1 MTEPQVTQAKDDA
14 AGALITGTVVRA
26 GGGAYEVDVQDDIEG
41 QPQHGEPLLCQL
53 RGKLKQGRRASTQ
66 PVVVGDKVRARP
78 LTSFGANARGRRL
91 REGYIEEVLP
101 RESWLGRARYQ
112 GGARAQK
119 LSQIAV
125 ANLDQVIIV
134 MSVREPDLNTHRLD
148 RFLVLAESSNLRPVI
163 CFNKSDLLSKLEIQ
177 KEIKPLAALYS
188 GLGYTTVMTSA
199 EEDTGIKA
207 LRTHLK
213 DHISAVLGSSGVGK
227 SSLLNAVQPGLHL
240 WVGDVMEMGKGRHIT
255 TEVSLHPLDAGG
267 YIADV
272 PGIKTVSLLEQQ
284 DVNLPL
290 CFPEFVPYLNSCRF
304 NNCSH
309 EHEPGCAVRAALEA
323 GEITASRY
331 DSYLKILQDEKAA
344 IKNQYS

>member
-1 MTEPQVTQAKDDA
+1 MTEPQVTGANDIASDA
-14 AGALITGTVVRA
+14 LLSGTVVRA
-26 GGGAYEVDVQDDIEG
+26 GGGAYEVNVHEESK
-41 QPQHGEPLLCQL
+41 GELLLCQV
-53 RGKLKQGRRASTQ
+53 RGKLKKGRRESTQ

-78 LTSFGANARGRRL
+78 LTSYGADARGRRL

-101 RESWLGRARYQ
+101 RDSWLGRARYQ
-112 GGARAQK
+112 GSRAQ
-119 LSQIAV
+119 SQRYAQIAV

-148 RFLVLAESSNLRPVI
+148 RFLVLAESSSLRPVI
-163 CFNKSDLLSKLEIQ
+163 CFNKCDLVSRREIQ
-177 KEIKPLAALYS
+177 NEIKPLVQLYS
-188 GLGYTTVMTSA
+188 ELGYTTVLTSA
-199 EEDTGIKA
+199 EADTGIKT
-207 LRTHLK
+207 LRSHLI

-240 WVGDVMEMGKGRHIT
+240 WVGDVMDMGKGRHIT
-255 TEVSLHPLDAGG
+255 TEVSLHPLDDGG

-272 PGIKTVSLLEQQ
+272 PGIKTVALLEQQ
-284 DVNLPL
+284 EVNLPL
-290 CFPEFVPYLNSCRF
+290 CFPEFAPYLTSCRF

-309 EHEPGCAVRAALEA
+309 EHEPGCAVRAALTE

-331 DSYLKILQDEKAA
+331 DSYLKILQDEKTA

>member
-1 MTEPQVTQAKDDA
+1 MTEPQLTQAKDAATDGFATDA
-14 AGALITGTVVRA
+14 LMTGTVVRA
-26 GGGAYEVDVQDDIEG
+26 GGGVYEVDVQEATI
-41 QPQHGEPLLCQL
+41 GEPLLCQV

-78 LTSFGANARGRRL
+78 LTSFGADARGRRL

-101 RESWLGRARYQ
+101 RASWLGRARYQ
-112 GGARAQK
+112 GARAQK
-119 LSQIAV
+119 LTQIAV

-134 MSVREPDLNTHRLD
+134 MAVREPNLNTHRLD
-148 RFLVLAESSNLRPVI
+148 RFLVLAESSSLNPVI
-163 CFNKSDLLSKLEIQ
+163 CFNKCDLITKREIK
-177 KEIKPLAALYS
+177 KEIEPLASLYS
-188 GLGYTTVMTSA
+188 AMGYVPLLTSA
-199 EEDTGIKA
+199 ETGTGIKD
-207 LRTHLK
+207 LRTHLQN
-213 DHISAVLGSSGVGK
+213 HISAVLGSSGVGK
-227 SSLLNAVQPGLHL
+227 SSLLNAVQLGLHL

-255 TEVSLHPLDAGG
+255 TEVSLHPLDGGG

-290 CFPEFVPYLNSCRF
+290 CFPEFALYLNGCRF

-309 EHEPGCAVRAALEA
+309 EHEPGCAVRAAVEEGA
-323 GEITASRY
+323 IAPSRY